1 MSTSE
6 LASAGVG
13 RAPIDEGV
21 EEEHED
27 PPEADDVGDDEL
39 VVEAVD
45 EYVDVDDSGE
55 NKGLIGVDVEV
66 TAGKNIWYLNVDI
79 IIIQDKAEEY
89 LLNDYIKIM

>member
-66 TAGKNIWYLNVDI
+66 TAGKNI
-79 IIIQDKAEEY
+79 
-89 LLNDYIKIM
+89 